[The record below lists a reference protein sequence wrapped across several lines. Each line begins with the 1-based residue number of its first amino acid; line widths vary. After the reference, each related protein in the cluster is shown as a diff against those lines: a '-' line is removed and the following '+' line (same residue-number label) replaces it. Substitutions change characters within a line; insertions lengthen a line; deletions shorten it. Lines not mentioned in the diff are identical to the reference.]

1 MKKKGIAVILLAVL
15 ILTLLCG
22 CSTEL
27 SMTLNADGTGSMT
40 QTVLIEKEYTEGDG
54 VNLDKTFTYEDVT
67 VDGKAYKKGTKSV
80 TFSSVNAI
88 PDMDG
93 CQLAFDE
100 NSFYMRNAEGS
111 DVSGEAATGMTSE
124 EFKEIYQYNCTITF
138 P

>member
-40 QTVLIEKEYTEGDG
+40 QTVLIEKEYAEGDG
-54 VNLDKTFTYEDVT
+54 VTLDETFIYEDVT

-80 TFSSVNAI
+80 TFSIVNAI

-93 CQLAFDE
+93 
-100 NSFYMRNAEGS
+100 
-111 DVSGEAATGMTSE
+111 
-124 EFKEIYQYNCTITF
+124 
-138 P
+138 

>member
-1 MKKKGIAVILLAVL
+1 MKKKGIAVVLLAAL

-54 VNLDKTFTYEDVT
+54 VTLDKTFTYEDVT

-80 TFSSVNAI
+80 TSSEC
-88 PDMDG
+88 D
-93 CQLAFDE
+93 
-100 NSFYMRNAEGS
+100 
-111 DVSGEAATGMTSE
+111 SGYGRLSAR
-124 EFKEIYQYNCTITF
+124 F
-138 P
+138 